1 MTLTCADVD
10 FDLKL
15 AEFKIN
21 GYAVFEDMIPGEKID
36 RIREAFL
43 PLLAHI
49 QERETEVSNVELGD
63 PRIGQGRLQTTNR
76 YTLTIPWVEPFADP
90 AIYEH
95 PVILEF
101 LDRFWRPRRLRHH
114 LLPLQYPLRGE
125 RLPTLAPRH
134 RHRPRN
140 PPRRPRNRPG
150 SRHQVPL
157 GRDLRREW
165 QL

>member
-1 MTLTCADVD
+1 MSLTCADVD
-10 FDLKL
+10 FELKI

-21 GYAVFEDMIPGEKID
+21 GYTVFDNMIPIEKID

-49 QERETEVSNVELGD
+49 QQRETEVSNVELGD

-76 YTLTIPWVEPFADP
+76 YTLTIPWIAPFADP

-101 LDRFWRPRRLRHH
+101 LDRIW
-114 LLPLQYPLRGE
+114 
-125 RLPTLAPRH
+125 
-134 RHRPRN
+134 
-140 PPRRPRNRPG
+140 
-150 SRHQVPL
+150 
-157 GRDLRREW
+157 RREGYVIT
-165 QL
+165 

>member
-21 GYAVFEDMIPGEKID
+21 GYTVFDDMIPLKIID
-36 RIREAFL
+36 QIRAAFQ

-49 QERETEVSNVELGD
+49 QERETEITNVELGD
-63 PRIGQGRLQTTNR
+63 PRTGQGRLQTTNR
-76 YTLTIPWVEPFADP
+76 YTLTIPWVLPFADP

-101 LDRFWRPRRLRHH
+101 LDRFWRPDGYIITCYHF
-114 LLPLQYPLRGE
+114 YII
-125 RLPTLAPRH
+125 T
-134 RHRPRN
+134 
-140 PPRRPRNRPG
+140 
-150 SRHQVPL
+150 SIKF
-157 GRDLRREW
+157 
-165 QL
+165 

>member
-21 GYAVFEDMIPGEKID
+21 GYAVFEDMIPEEKID

-76 YTLTIPWVEPFADP
+76 YTLTIPWIEPFADP

-101 LDRFWRPRRLRHH
+101 LDRFWRPDGYVITCYHSNTPARRAPSNTGTATPASPARS
-114 LLPLQYPLRGE
+114 
-125 RLPTLAPRH
+125 PTSASKPFR
-134 RHRPRN
+134 
-140 PPRRPRNRPG
+140 
-150 SRHQVPL
+150 
-157 GRDLRREW
+157 
-165 QL
+165 

>member
-21 GYAVFEDMIPGEKID
+21 GYTVFENMIPGEKID
-36 RIREAFL
+36 QIREAFL
-43 PLLAHI
+43 LLAHI

-90 AIYEH
+90 DIYEH

-101 LDRFWRPRRLRHH
+101 LDRFWRPDSYVITCYHSNT
-114 LLPLQYPLRGE
+114 PCEGSAFQQW
-125 RLPTLAPRH
+125 H
-134 RHRPRN
+134 RDTGIAREIPHV
-140 PPRRPRNRPG
+140 G
-150 SRHQVPL
+150 LETVPVVGRQISL
-157 GRDLRREW
+157 GRDLGGKR